1 MGIRRQSRE
10 AALQF
15 LFQEDFSLE
24 TGREQDDIQGRF
36 DFFCSLFQI
45 SKKGRPYAV
54 ELLEKTIQNRE
65 QIDGLITSAAVN
77 WRLQRIAV
85 ADRNVLRLAVCEMLF
100 IDDVPDEVVIDEALE
115 IAKRFGG
122 DDSPSF
128 INGVLD
134 AVRKI
139 LRG

>member
-15 LFQEDFSLE
+15 LFQDDFYLE
-24 TGREQDDIQGRF
+24 SERTQDDIQERF
-36 DFFCSLFQI
+36 EYFCGLFQI
-45 SKKGRPYAV
+45 SRKGRPYAI
-54 ELLEKTIQNRE
+54 ELLEKTIKNKE
-65 QIDGLITSAAVN
+65 QIDELISTAAVN
-77 WRLQRIAV
+77 WRLPRIAV

-100 IDDVPDEVVIDEALE
+100 IEDIPDEVAINEAVE

>member
-15 LFQEDFSLE
+15 LFQDDFLLGE
-24 TGREQDDIQGRF
+24 GGGHEDIQERF
-36 DFFCSLFQI
+36 GFFCNLFQI
-45 SKKGRPYAV
+45 SRKGRPYAA
-54 ELLEKTIQNRE
+54 ELLEKTLLNKK
-65 QIDGLITSAAVN
+65 QIDGLIAVAAAN
-77 WRLQRIAV
+77 WRLERIAV

-100 IDDVPDEVVIDEALE
+100 VEDVPDQVAINEAVEV
-115 IAKRFGG
+115 AKRFGG
-122 DDSPSF
+122 DDSPAF

-139 LRG
+139 LRD

>member
-15 LFQEDFSLE
+15 LFQDDFSLE
-24 TGREQDDIQGRF
+24 DGEGHEKLQERF
-36 DFFCSLFQI
+36 EFFCSLFQI
-45 SKKGRPYAV
+45 NKKGRPYAI
-54 ELLEKTIQNRE
+54 ELLEKTLQNKE
-65 QIDGLITSAAVN
+65 QIDSLISAAAVN

-100 IDDVPDEVVIDEALE
+100 IDDVPDEVAIDEALE

-139 LRG
+139 LRS